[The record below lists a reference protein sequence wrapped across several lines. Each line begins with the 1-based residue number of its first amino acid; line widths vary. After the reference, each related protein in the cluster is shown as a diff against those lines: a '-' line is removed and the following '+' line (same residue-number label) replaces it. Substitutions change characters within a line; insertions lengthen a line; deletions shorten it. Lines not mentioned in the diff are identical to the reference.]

1 MSLNWPKM
9 GPNFVPAYQI
19 SGLPFVTSSAGEELT
34 NTGNVV
40 KITFPFVTSNIAV
53 TSVGA
58 YQGILRVG
66 FTENGVNG
74 IDTHNYITL
83 PVLPDKPITSAQLS
97 IRCKELFLRNDE
109 DDGVSGNAVGFSVF
123 AQLTTILGS
132 EFPILTGSGG
142 TFDWGGIG

>member
-1 MSLNWPKM
+1 MALNWPKM
-9 GPNFVPAYQI
+9 GPNYVPAYQI
-19 SGLPFVTSSAGEELT
+19 SGLPFVTSSAAGELT

-58 YQGILRVG
+58 DQGILRVG

-74 IDTHNYITL
+74 IETHNYITL
-83 PVLPDKPITSAQLS
+83 PVIANKPVTSPQLK

-132 EFPILTGSGG
+132 EFPILTGSDG
-142 TFDWGGIG
+142 TFDWEGIG